1 MKQCSRFA
9 LLIAASLTL
18 SVAAPVLA
26 QKLDTPSTTPA
37 SGSNRP
43 VDIQGDGSQ
52 QALDIATNTRVKAA
66 LQLDQDL
73 KTQTIL
79 VDTVNGTA
87 RLTGQV
93 TSTANFARVKDVV
106 APVEGVKAVDNQL
119 VVREL
124 VNPS

>member
-1 MKQCSRFA
+1 MNQCIRFA
-9 LLIAASLTL
+9 LLIAASLAI
-18 SVAAPVLA
+18 SVAVPVLA

-43 VDIQGDGSQ
+43 VDIQGDGKQ

-73 KTQTIL
+73 KTQTIF
-79 VDTVNGTA
+79 VDTVNGTV

-106 APVEGVKAVDNQL
+106 APVEGVRAVDNQL

-124 VNPS
+124 VKPS

>member
-124 VNPS
+124 VKPS

>member
-1 MKQCSRFA
+1 MNQCIRFA
-9 LLIAASLTL
+9 LLIAASLAI
-18 SVAAPVLA
+18 SVAVPVLA

-43 VDIQGDGSQ
+43 VDIQGDGKQ
-52 QALDIATNTRVKAA
+52 QALDIATNTRVKSA

-73 KTQTIL
+73 KTQTIF
-79 VDTVNGTA
+79 VDTVNGTV

-106 APVEGVKAVDNQL
+106 APVEGVRAVDNQL

-124 VNPS
+124 VKPS